1 LLARILILNLY
12 RLELIEVPLTPFSY
26 DEVETIRPLWQRGGF
41 TRSFLAKSAEISG
54 QWREAYVRNFLEQ
67 DIPNLGICIPPMQ
80 LRRFWMMLA
89 HYHGNI
95 FNASEIGNALGLS
108 SPTVR
113 KYLDVLT
120 GTFVSRQS

>member
-1 LLARILILNLY
+1 LAGRIEY
-12 RLELIEVPLTPFSY
+12 IELTPFNY
-26 DEVETIRPLWQRGGF
+26 DEVETIKPLRQRGSF
-41 TRSFLAKSAEISG
+41 PRSFLAKSEEISW